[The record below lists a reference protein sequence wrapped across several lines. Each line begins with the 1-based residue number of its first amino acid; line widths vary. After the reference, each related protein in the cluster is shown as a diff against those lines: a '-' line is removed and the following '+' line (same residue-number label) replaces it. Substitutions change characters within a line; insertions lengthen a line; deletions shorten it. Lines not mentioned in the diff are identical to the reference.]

1 MNVSTRVGLKVDSLP
16 ECGRCRLTGKSP
28 KEMDACPICNFD
40 DYGDECVPELC
51 NEYTEEW

>member
-1 MNVSTRVGLKVDSLP
+1 MNISTKVGLEVDYLP

-28 KEMDACPICNFD
+28 TEMDACPICNFD